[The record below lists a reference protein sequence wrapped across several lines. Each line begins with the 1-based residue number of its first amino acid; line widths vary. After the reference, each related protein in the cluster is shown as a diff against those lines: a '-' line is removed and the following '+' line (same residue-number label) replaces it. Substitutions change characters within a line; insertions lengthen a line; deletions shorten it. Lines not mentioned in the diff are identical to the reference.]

1 MYVAIGRREDA
12 MAEGIALTLVPG
24 EGWRHLGSTPE
35 TEPVEVVLRSF
46 DAPVRFATGATS
58 RMPDSEPVVVPPGS
72 GARLSGLHF
81 FAMATDAGGPARVVV
96 RGV

>member
-1 MYVAIGRREDA
+1 
-12 MAEGIALTLVPG
+12 MAEGVALTLPPG
-24 EGWRHLGSTPE
+24 SGWRHLGSTPE

-46 DAPVRFATGATS
+46 DAPVLFATGRSPS
-58 RMPDSEPVVVPPGS
+58 RPDGDGVEVGPGS

-81 FAMATDAGGPARVVV
+81 FAKPAGEGPACRIVV